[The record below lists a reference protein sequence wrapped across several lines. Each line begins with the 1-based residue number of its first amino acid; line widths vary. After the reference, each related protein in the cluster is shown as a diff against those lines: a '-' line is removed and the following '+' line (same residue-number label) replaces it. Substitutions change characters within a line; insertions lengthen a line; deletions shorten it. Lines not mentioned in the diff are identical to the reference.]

1 MKLMQDVYSAIFDS
15 AKEGGGGGICGW
27 GKYKNKR
34 TENIFFNFS
43 PLLGGKKT
51 KKICGRGDNMNKKK
65 SS

>member
-1 MKLMQDVYSAIFDS
+1 MKLMQDVYSAIFDP
-15 AKEGGGGGICGW
+15 AKGGGGICGW

-43 PLLGGKKT
+43 LLLGEKKT
-51 KKICGRGDNMNKKK
+51 KIICGSGDNLNKIR